1 MCTKLCTIAN
11 VHDTWTEWVVHRT
24 KESYTKRTPKIVG
37 HLLFKYISEL
47 CTLNVHRTNRAHIL
61 HRKFT
66 GKVYKTY
73 TKSAQVMHRLR
84 LEVILYDRTAKMLH
98 NMCTYYTYIMHI
110 LCTYYA
116 HYVHITRIVIHN
128 ICILCAQRF
137 VLHAQ
142 CVHIVCTFHAII
154 VIK

>member
-110 LCTYYA
+110 LCTLC
-116 HYVHITRIVIHN
+116 THN
-128 ICILCAQRF
+128 PNCYTQYLHFVFSKICIPSRMCA
-137 VLHAQ
+137 H
-142 CVHIVCTFHAII
+142 CVHISYNYCN
-154 VIK
+154 